1 MKKRVPLTNLFS
13 SRVVRN
19 YSEGWR
25 NTRSPDARFSDRTLK
40 NYAASIAS
48 PTFAIAAAEKDAPTE
63 ILLYDE
69 IGYWGVTDKDFA
81 LALAQAGNG
90 PIKLRINSPGGDVFH
105 GYAIYNMLVAHP
117 AAVEVVID
125 GLAASAASFIA
136 MAGTTISMA
145 ETSMLMIHNAWGIVV
160 GDRNDM
166 LETAAVMEKID
177 GQLAAIYASKSG
189 KAAPDVTAMMDAETW
204 FTSSEAKTAGL
215 CDAVLALPQK
225 TTNNAVRLKIENRVR
240 VLAEKAKA
248 ALPAYDPDG
257 DGDNDAE
264 EALGM
269 INAAAVLLG
278 EAIESLTG
286 VADEDDATAGAG
298 SDAVAADGGLIIPG
312 ASAADEAAGTAQAE
326 AAAAETANASAKAAR
341 ERRLRLAAAA

>member
-1 MKKRVPLTNLFS
+1 MKKRVPLSNLFS

-40 NYAASIAS
+40 NYGAANAA
-48 PTFAIAAAEKDAPTE
+48 PTFAIAAAEGDAPTE

-117 AAVEVVID
+117 APVEVVID

-145 ETSMLMIHNAWGIVV
+145 ETSMLMVHNAWGIVV

-189 KAAPDVTAMMDAETW
+189 KAAPDVSALMDAETW
-204 FTSSEAKTAGL
+204 FTSTEAKTAGL
-215 CDAVLALPQK
+215 CDAVSRCRRRPRQCS
-225 TTNNAVRLKIENRVR
+225 
-240 VLAEKAKA
+240 A
-248 ALPAYDPDG
+248 AQDREPREGSGGERQGFAPGLRSGRRWRQRCRRSARHDQCRGGAPEHG
-257 DGDNDAE
+257 DR
-264 EALGM
+264 
-269 INAAAVLLG
+269 
-278 EAIESLTG
+278 
-286 VADEDDATAGAG
+286 VAD
-298 SDAVAADGGLIIPG
+298 
-312 ASAADEAAGTAQAE
+312 
-326 AAAAETANASAKAAR
+326 R
-341 ERRLRLAAAA
+341 C

>member
-1 MKKRVPLTNLFS
+1 MKLRTPLSNQFS
-13 SRVVRN
+13 SRVMRN

-25 NTRSPDARFSDRTLK
+25 NTRALDARFSGLTLK
-40 NYAASIAS
+40 NYAASKVAA
-48 PTFAIAAAEKDAPTE
+48 TFAIAAAQGDAPTE

-105 GYAIYNMLVAHP
+105 GYAIYNMLVAYP
-117 AAVEVVID
+117 ADVHVVID

-177 GQLAAIYASKSG
+177 GQLAAIYATKSG
-189 KAAPDVTAMMDAETW
+189 KQAPDVSAMMDAETW
-204 FTSSEAKTAGL
+204 FTSNEAKIAGL
-215 CDAVLALPQK
+215 CDDVLALPK
-225 TTNNAVRLKIENRVR
+225 PAAASNAVRVKIEGRV
-240 VLAEKAKA
+240 KALIKTA
-248 ALPAYDPDG
+248 QASLPAYDPDG

-286 VADEDDATAGAG
+286 AVDEDDMAEGAG
-298 SDAVAADGGLIIPG
+298 DQPIVPG
-312 ASAADEAAGTAQAE
+312 ANADVEIRAATEKTA
-326 AAAAETANASAKAAR
+326 R
-341 ERRLRLAAAA
+341 LRRLRLAEAETA

>member
-1 MKKRVPLTNLFS
+1 MKVRSQLSMMFS

-40 NYAASIAS
+40 NYAAAHVA
-48 PTFAIAAAEKDAPTE
+48 PTFAVAAAAGDTPVE

-81 LALAQAGNG
+81 LALAQAGDG
-90 PIKLRINSPGGDVFH
+90 PIKVRVNSPGGDVFH
-105 GYAIYNMLVAHP
+105 GYAIYNMLMARTAPVH
-117 AAVEVVID
+117 VVID

-177 GQLAAIYASKSG
+177 GQLAAIYATKCSKPAS
-189 KAAPDVTAMMDAETW
+189 DISAMMDSETW
-204 FTSSEAKTAGL
+204 FTSNEAKTAGL
-215 CDAVLALPQK
+215 CDDVLARPEQ
-225 TTNNAVRLKIENRVR
+225 TAANATRVKIENRVR
-240 VLAEKAKA
+240 TIANAAKA
-248 ALPAYDPDG
+248 SLPAYDPDG

-269 INAAAVLLG
+269 INAAAVLLS

-286 VADEDDATAGAG
+286 VADEGDAAAESG
-298 SDAVAADGGLIIPG
+298 AADEAPIIPG
-312 ASAADEAAGTAQAE
+312 AKADVEIAAEASKSARVRRLQIAEAE
-326 AAAAETANASAKAAR
+326 AA
-341 ERRLRLAAAA
+341 

>member
-1 MKKRVPLTNLFS
+1 MKRKPLSMQFS
-13 SRVVRN
+13 SRVMRN

-25 NTRSPDARFSDRTLK
+25 NTRSPDARFSARTLT
-40 NYAASIAS
+40 NYGAASAA
-48 PTFAIAAAEKDAPTE
+48 PTFAIIAAEGDAPTE

-105 GYAIYNMLVAHP
+105 GYAIYNQLLAHP
-117 AAVEVVID
+117 SDVHVVIE

-177 GQLAAIYASKSG
+177 GQLAAIYATKSG
-189 KAAPDVTAMMDAETW
+189 KAAGDVSALMDSETW
-204 FTSSEAKTAGL
+204 FTSNEAKTAGL
-215 CDAVLALPQK
+215 CDEVMTVVPKGAM
-225 TTNNAVRLKIENRVR
+225 TNASRIKIEGRVQAL
-240 VLAEKAKA
+240 VKTAKA

-286 VADEDDATAGAG
+286 VADEDDTAGG
-298 SDAVAADGGLIIPG
+298 GAVDDTPIIPG
-312 ASAADEAAGTAQAE
+312 TSASDNAARLMRLRIAEAE
-326 AAAAETANASAKAAR
+326 AA
-341 ERRLRLAAAA
+341 

>member
-1 MKKRVPLTNLFS
+1 MKKRAPLSSLFS

-40 NYAASIAS
+40 NYASGSVS
-48 PTFAIAAAEKDAPTE
+48 PTFAVAAAEGDAPTE

-117 AAVEVVID
+117 ADVEVVID

-177 GQLAAIYASKSG
+177 GQLAAIYAAKCG
-189 KAAPDVTAMMDAETW
+189 KPATDISTMMDTETW
-204 FTSSEAKTAGL
+204 LTSTEAKDAGM
-215 CDAVLALPQK
+215 CDAVLALPK
-225 TTNNAVRLKIENRVR
+225 KETTNAVRIKIEGRV
-240 VLAEKAKA
+240 KAMAKTIQSS
-248 ALPAYDPDG
+248 LPAYDPDG

-269 INAAAVLLG
+269 VNSALLLLTSAAAC
-278 EAIESLTG
+278 I
-286 VADEDDATAGAG
+286 AGAPA
-298 SDAVAADGGLIIPG
+298 SDDDDDDETTNQPIIPG
-312 ASAADEAAGTAQAE
+312 AQSDVVITDIAAVDATAQGRVE
-326 AAAAETANASAKAAR
+326 AMK
-341 ERRLRLAAAA
+341 RRLRLAEADAA

>member
-1 MKKRVPLTNLFS
+1 MKIRSPLSMLFS
-13 SRVVRN
+13 SRVMRN

-40 NYAASIAS
+40 NYTAARVA
-48 PTFAIAAAEKDAPTE
+48 PTFAVAAAEGDLPTE

-105 GYAIYNMLVAHP
+105 GYAIYNMIVAHSAP
-117 AAVEVVID
+117 VHVVID

-136 MAGTTISMA
+136 MAGTTIAMA
-145 ETSMLMIHNAWGIVV
+145 ETSMLMIHNARGIVV

-177 GQLAAIYASKSG
+177 GQLAAIYATKSG
-189 KAAPDVTAMMDAETW
+189 MAASDVSAMMDAEKW
-204 FTSSEAKTAGL
+204 FTSNEAKAAAL
-215 CDAVLALPQK
+215 CDEVLPLPKPAVEPAS
-225 TTNNAVRLKIENRVR
+225 NAVRIKIEGRIKA
-240 VLAEKAKA
+240 LAKTVQA

-269 INAAAVLLG
+269 INAAVVLLG
-278 EAIESLTG
+278 EAVESLTG
-286 VADEDDATAGAG
+286 VVDEDDVSEAGAVG
-298 SDAVAADGGLIIPG
+298 TDGPIVPG
-312 ASAADEAAGTAQAE
+312 AQSAAEIEAAILAAQSK
-326 AAAAETANASAKAAR
+326 SAR
-341 ERRLRLAAAA
+341 LRRLRLAEATAA

>member
-1 MKKRVPLTNLFS
+1 MKIRSPLSTLFS
-13 SRVVRN
+13 SRVMRN

-25 NTRSPDARFSDRTLK
+25 HTRSPDARFTSRTLT
-40 NYAASIAS
+40 NYSASRLT
-48 PTFAIAAAEKDAPTE
+48 PTFAIAAASGEAPTE
-63 ILLYDE
+63 ILLYNE

-90 PIKLRINSPGGDVFH
+90 PIKVRINSPGGDVFH

-117 AAVEVVID
+117 APVEIVID

-136 MAGTTISMA
+136 MAGSTITMA
-145 ETSMLMIHNAWGIVV
+145 ETSMLMIHNAWGIVL

-177 GQLAAIYASKSG
+177 GQLAAIYAGKSG
-189 KAAPDVTAMMDAETW
+189 KPASDISAMMDAETW
-204 FTSSEAKTAGL
+204 FTSNEAKSAGL
-215 CDAVLALPQK
+215 CDAVLAPAEK
-225 TTNNAVRLKIENRVR
+225 PAASNAVRVKIQNRVR
-240 VLAEKAKA
+240 EIARDTMA

-269 INAAAVLLG
+269 INAAAILLS
-278 EAIESLTG
+278 EAVESLTG
-286 VADEDDATAGAG
+286 VADEDDAGDAGTNG
-298 SDAVAADGGLIIPG
+298 NQPIIPG
-312 ASAADEAAGTAQAE
+312 AKTEAEVQAE
-326 AAAAETANASAKAAR
+326 AAATNAKNAR
-341 ERRLRLAAAA
+341 VRRLRLAEAEAA

>member
-1 MKKRVPLTNLFS
+1 MKIRTPLSTLSS

-25 NTRSPDARFSDRTLK
+25 NTRAIDARFSTRTLK
-40 NYAASIAS
+40 SYAVPSASA
-48 PTFAIAAAEKDAPTE
+48 TLAIAAAEGDAPTE

-90 PIKLRINSPGGDVFH
+90 PVKLRINSPGGDVFH

-117 AAVEVVID
+117 APVSVMID

-136 MAGTTISMA
+136 MAGNTVTMA

-166 LETAAVMEKID
+166 LETAAVMEKVD
-177 GQLAAIYASKSG
+177 GQLSAIYSARCGKPQSDMSG
-189 KAAPDVTAMMDAETW
+189 MMDAETW
-204 FTSSEAKTAGL
+204 FTANEAKTAGL
-215 CDAVLALPQK
+215 CDEVLPLADK
-225 TTNNAVRLKIENRVR
+225 STAGNATRVKIEARIPTMAR
-240 VLAEKAKA
+240 A
-248 ALPAYDPDG
+248 AAAAASLPAYDPDG

-269 INAAAVLLG
+269 INAAAVLLS

-286 VADEDDATAGAG
+286 VADEDAGETG
-298 SDAVAADGGLIIPG
+298 TEEDMPVIPG
-312 ASAADEAAGTAQAE
+312 TSASAEGAVSASGGEPSTADVAIRA
-326 AAAAETANASAKAAR
+326 
-341 ERRLRLAAAA
+341 RRLRLAEAEAA